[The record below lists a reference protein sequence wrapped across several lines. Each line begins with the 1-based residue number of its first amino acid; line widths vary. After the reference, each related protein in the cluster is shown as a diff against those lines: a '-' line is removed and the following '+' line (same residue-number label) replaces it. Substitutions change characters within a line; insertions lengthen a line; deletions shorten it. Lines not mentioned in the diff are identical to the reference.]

1 MNISSIRGCSRLPFH
16 PPSWRKKFARSLC
29 RQLNFFEFAW
39 TVIHQQET
47 SGHIRKMMLALRQVF
62 GSYFYV
68 EFDIIGISAAR
79 EVRGV
84 LSLTA

>member
-1 MNISSIRGCSRLPFH
+1 
-16 PPSWRKKFARSLC
+16 
-29 RQLNFFEFAW
+29 
-39 TVIHQQET
+39 
-47 SGHIRKMMLALRQVF
+47 MMLALRQVF